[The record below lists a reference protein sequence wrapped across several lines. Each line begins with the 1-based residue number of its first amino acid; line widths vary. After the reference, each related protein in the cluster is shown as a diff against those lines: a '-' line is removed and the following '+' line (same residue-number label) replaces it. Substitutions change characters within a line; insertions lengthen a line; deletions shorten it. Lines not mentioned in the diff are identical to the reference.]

1 MTRIGD
7 GTAMRAGRDGAWRR
21 TGIIAAL
28 VISLSATVA
37 PGMVGAAPVYVH
49 VTDMSQLSYQMT
61 NDGLVYFRNLNA
73 FNPQVTGCCY
83 AFALDTTTPFGKS
96 AWATMLMKMAS
107 KGSLYIRVSESNPP
121 TSGAPASVDQVGNW

>member
-7 GTAMRAGRDGAWRR
+7 GTAMRAGRDGVWHRF
-21 TGIIAAL
+21 GVVAAL
-28 VISLSATVA
+28 AVSLSATFA
-37 PGMVGAAPVYVH
+37 PGMAGAAAVYVH

-61 NDGLVYFRNLNA
+61 ADGVVYLRNLNA
-73 FNPQVTGCCY
+73 FNAEVTGCCY
-83 AFALDTTTPFGKS
+83 AFMLDTTTPFGKS